1 MGKLPCCT
9 GPPREQG
16 PQGEKEKSSLEK
28 EIFMIKTVLFDVDG
42 VLLSEERYFDM
53 SALAVWEVLISSKY
67 LGLKPEEFKTKLTD
81 EEIEEIRSEIF
92 VNDSVLEFM
101 KARGLN
107 ANWDM
112 IYLALAYQLI
122 HILDQVKEELNE
134 EINKWLTNEID
145 RNVLMEIG
153 EMLAGKQLTFDFPKF
168 LKDFQDAEPSK
179 QGLLDHL
186 DLLAKDKLG
195 VVTKMFSKADQL
207 WFTCELCSQ
216 EWYVGDEHIVAST
229 GKPSVQTGKD
239 GFMSDEK
246 VLADKEAI
254 AEMFDKLTKN
264 GVRIGIGTGRPEL
277 ETIEPFKILNWLKH
291 FDVNYIVTA
300 DDVLKAKKSHPEGPS
315 LSKPHPFTYIMA
327 LSGETKTEDECLAE
341 KLPIENGEETLIVG
355 DSLADLLAAKEMG
368 CRIAAVLTG
377 LSGQDARGKFK
388 EHNAD
393 YILDGVLDVEELVL
407 SLVR

>member
-112 IYLALAYQLI
+112 IYLALVYQLI

-153 EMLAGKQLTFDFPKF
+153 EVLQGKQLTFDFPKF

-186 DLLAKDKLG
+186 DLLAKNKLG
-195 VVTKMFSKADQL
+195 VETKMFSKADQL
-207 WFTCELCSQ
+207 WFTCKLCSQ

-229 GKPSVQTGKD
+229 GKPSVQTGKA

-277 ETIEPFKILNWLKH
+277 KQLNRLK
-291 FDVNYIVTA
+291 Y
-300 DDVLKAKKSHPEGPS
+300 
-315 LSKPHPFTYIMA
+315 
-327 LSGETKTEDECLAE
+327 
-341 KLPIENGEETLIVG
+341 
-355 DSLADLLAAKEMG
+355 
-368 CRIAAVLTG
+368 
-377 LSGQDARGKFK
+377 
-388 EHNAD
+388 
-393 YILDGVLDVEELVL
+393 
-407 SLVR
+407 